1 MGNVVSMMPQSFI
14 NFRLTSIF
22 LSFLTFI
29 PYFFSKFLKFWIQ
42 IISYKEIMASQMSL
56 GQIQWIQYLE
66 TTDICV
72 DRNGVRHR
80 IEHGYYRGEFEYDQI
95 KPDGYL
101 FIDDKHY
108 FFEFLG
114 NISFRD
120 FVLYFSR
127 LQIPSRLL
135 HSRSCN

>member
-1 MGNVVSMMPQSFI
+1 MYLWSQGQKMP
-14 NFRLTSIF
+14 LTPGIKWTMKNGWF
-22 LSFLTFI
+22 
-29 PYFFSKFLKFWIQ
+29 
-42 IISYKEIMASQMSL
+42 YKEIMASQMSL

-114 NISFRD
+114 NLSFND
-120 FVLYFSR
+120 LVLYFSR
-127 LQIPSRLL
+127 L
-135 HSRSCN
+135 